1 MRPLPTNTM
10 FLAQLKNELWKLF
23 GKKRT
28 YIGFGAFVLAQSA
41 MLLMFK
47 YTRWQTQFERLL
59 EGNGYL
65 ASEYISALTVA
76 LVMLVPQILLLMPLY
91 VALVGGDMV
100 AKETE
105 DGTLRMI
112 LSRPISR
119 VRLLF
124 VKWVAGTIFSAALV
138 LALGVIALGFARIL
152 FPWKGMFVFGDQPN
166 SPIFSLFQPGQGLV
180 LYIFAHAFM
189 VVNAVTMMS
198 VASMFSCFNMKPAAA
213 TILALSYLFMNMVM
227 EHIPFFESYQNWFIT
242 HHFASWALV
251 FQTPVPWVRIV
262 QSQIVLFATSAT
274 AFVVGALAFQVRD
287 IKS

>member
-1 MRPLPTNTM
+1 M

-28 YIGFGAFVLAQSA
+28 YIGFGAFVVAQTV

-47 YTRWQTQFERLL
+47 HIGQDRLERLL

-76 LVMLVPQILLLMPLY
+76 RVMLLPQILLLMPLY
-91 VALVGGDMV
+91 VSLMGGDMV

-124 VKWVAGTIFSAALV
+124 VKWVAGTVFSTVLV
-138 LALGVIALGFARIL
+138 MALGAIALGFARIL
-152 FPWKGMFVFGDQPN
+152 FPWKGMFVPIDMPTSAPTFGLF
-166 SPIFSLFQPGQGLV
+166 SPQQGLK
-180 LYIFAHAFM
+180 LYSFAHVFM
-189 VVNAVTMMS
+189 VVNAISMFS
-198 VASMFSCFNMKPAAA
+198 VASMFSCFNMKPASA
-213 TILALSYLFMNMVM
+213 TILALSYMLMSLVM

-242 HHFASWALV
+242 HHFEAWDLV
-251 FQTPVPWVRIV
+251 FKTPLPWAQLI
-262 QSQIVLFATSAT
+262 QSQIILLATSAT
-274 AFVVGALAFQVRD
+274 AFVIGALAFQVRD
-287 IKS
+287 IKT